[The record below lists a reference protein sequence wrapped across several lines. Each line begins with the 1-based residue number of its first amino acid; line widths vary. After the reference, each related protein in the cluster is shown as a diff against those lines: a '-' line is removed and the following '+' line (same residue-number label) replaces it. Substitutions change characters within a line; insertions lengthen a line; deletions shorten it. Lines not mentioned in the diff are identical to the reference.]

1 MEAAA
6 PETRTV
12 QTLALRIVRLGGGL
26 LVGSV
31 LGAVVFLAIE
41 HQGVQRGATDL
52 RFVRSLGVLRG
63 FTGADV
69 PREGLW
75 TALAAAVV
83 LSLVVL
89 VPAHFLIRQW
99 WLRAVPLAALT
110 YLAWALIYAPR
121 ATFPAEIEN
130 AAGEIERTRIDV
142 GFLGTDAGNLTPIV
156 FLVAAVGGALVA
168 ARVSDLMAGEDFWQP
183 KDNDIRRGL
192 DELAELGLAERDGT
206 AGAASLELG
215 EQRRPEPDQARGGDS

>member
-1 MEAAA
+1 MDIAA
-6 PETRTV
+6 PESRSVRALT
-12 QTLALRIVRLGGGL
+12 LRIVRLGSGL
-26 LVGSV
+26 LVGAI
-31 LGAVVFLAIE
+31 LGGVVFLAIE

-63 FTGADV
+63 FTGSDV

-75 TALAAAVV
+75 TALVAAVV
-83 LSLVVL
+83 LSAVVL
-89 VPAHFLIRQW
+89 LPAHFLLRRW
-99 WLRAVPLAALT
+99 WMRAVPLAVLT
-110 YLAWALIYAPR
+110 YLAWALVYAPR
-121 ATFPAEIEN
+121 ATFPTEIEN

-142 GFLGTDAGNLTPIV
+142 GVLGTDAGNLTPLV

-192 DELAELGLAERDGT
+192 DELAELGLAESEGR

-215 EQRRPEPDQARGGDS
+215 EQRRPEAEQARGGDS